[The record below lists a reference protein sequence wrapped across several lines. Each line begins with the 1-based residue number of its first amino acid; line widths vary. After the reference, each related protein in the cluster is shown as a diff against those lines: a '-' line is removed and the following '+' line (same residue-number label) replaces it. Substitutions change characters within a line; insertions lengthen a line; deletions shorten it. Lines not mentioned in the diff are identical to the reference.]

1 MFRSLFAAALI
12 ALVCFAAP
20 AFAQATVVDGGS
32 IFGAWKPYITEVVS
46 GAIAL
51 LVGWV
56 VNTARQRFNLDIE
69 AHHRE
74 ALQTALANAA
84 GLAIN
89 QLDGVAGGVKFD
101 VKNAAIAEAVAY
113 VMKGAPDALRYFG
126 LKPDRLRE
134 MIVAKAG
141 AALPPTA

>member
-12 ALVCFAAP
+12 ALVCTAAP
-20 AFAQATVVDGGS
+20 AFAQATVIDGGS
-32 IFGAWKPYITEVVS
+32 IFGAWKPYITEVVA

-69 AHHRE
+69 ARHRD
-74 ALQTALANAA
+74 ALQTALTNAA
-84 GLAIN
+84 GLALG
-89 QLDGVAGGVKFD
+89 QLDGAAGRIRLEIG
-101 VKNAAIAEAVAY
+101 NAAVAEAVTY
-113 VMKGAPDALRYFG
+113 VMKGAPDALKYFG
-126 LKPDRLRE
+126 LGPDRLHE

-141 AALPPTA
+141 TSITPKV